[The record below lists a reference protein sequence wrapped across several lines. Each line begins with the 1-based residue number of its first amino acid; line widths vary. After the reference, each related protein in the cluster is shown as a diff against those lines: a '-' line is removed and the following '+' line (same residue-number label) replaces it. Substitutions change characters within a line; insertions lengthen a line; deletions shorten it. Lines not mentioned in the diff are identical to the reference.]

1 MPPVA
6 PAESAT
12 RGEFR
17 VRYDRLALALAGLAA
32 SVTFVV
38 SLIFLVFGTG
48 VLWLPISAVLI
59 GAASVASL
67 RMLALRDAQQRRAQA
82 GEPWIRVAVP
92 VDAPVA
98 APEGAAAPVS
108 GKSAEVFDSQDGQR
122 NQEAAKPFTAE
133 ELRQAA
139 LDVAREAEQKAA
151 EAGDAE
157 ARTSGD
163 AWEPAEVP
171 KPSYVDAAKAERPM
185 PEPLALPEQP
195 KPTVKTSIKA
205 DQASVSRPIMTN
217 PMLRK
222 PVKPGT
228 KRAAQNN
235 LDDVLQR
242 RRA

>member
-1 MPPVA
+1 M
-6 PAESAT
+6 
-12 RGEFR
+12 
-17 VRYDRLALALAGLAA
+17 RYDRLALALAGLAA
-32 SVTFVV
+32 TLTFVV
-38 SLIFLVFGTG
+38 SLIFLVFGAG
-48 VLWLPISAVLI
+48 VLWLPIIAPLI

-67 RMLALRDAQQRRAQA
+67 RVLALRDAQQRRAQA
-82 GEPWIRVAVP
+82 GESQVRAAVP

-98 APEGAAAPVS
+98 APEGVDASAS
-108 GKSAEVFDSQDGQR
+108 EKSAEVFDRQDGQPS
-122 NQEAAKPFTAE
+122 QEATKPFTVE

-151 EAGDAE
+151 EAGDVE
-157 ARTSGD
+157 AQTAGD

-205 DQASVSRPIMTN
+205 DQASHSRPIMTN